1 MENVS
6 LLLFLFHVST
16 YALFYKAENNQS
28 QKETNVPYPTPNQT
42 KLVIFTKHSNGSINT
57 SCCGYQGSS
66 PKTRTGVL
74 ATSQTKTWL
83 VRAHPSRRSS
93 NFWNEHFRIHKDIF
107 LRLVHLVAPEIS
119 QRDIEADAISPPKRV
134 AIALWRLAGSVR
146 FRDIATH
153 FDVGK
158 STCVTITKEF
168 CQALNRL
175 TTNYIKFP

>member
-42 KLVIFTKHSNGSINT
+42 KVAIFTKHSNGNITT
-57 SCCGYQGSS
+57 SCCGCQSSS
-66 PKTRTGVL
+66 PKTRMRVL
-74 ATSQTKTWL
+74 GTSQSKTCV
-83 VRAHPSRRSS
+83 VRAHPLRRSS

-158 STCVTITKEF
+158 STYVTIT
-168 CQALNRL
+168 
-175 TTNYIKFP
+175 